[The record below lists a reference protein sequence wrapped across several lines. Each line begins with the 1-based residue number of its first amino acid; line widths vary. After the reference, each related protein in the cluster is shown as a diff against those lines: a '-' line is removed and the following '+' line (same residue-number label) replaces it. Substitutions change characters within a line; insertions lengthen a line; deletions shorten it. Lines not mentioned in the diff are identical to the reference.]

1 MREWSPLS
9 EEALRMAHL
18 PGFFTLLFSA
28 CLLQQVAV
36 REALPVL
43 AESGITAQ
51 PSGNGAKTS
60 IPVFVMLPV
69 FN

>member
-18 PGFFTLLFSA
+18 PGFLTLLFSA
-28 CLLQQVAV
+28 CLLQQVAL
-36 REALPVL
+36 RGSLQVL
-43 AESGITAQ
+43 AESTGTR
-51 PSGNGAKTS
+51 